1 VADDDRAASGPRPE
15 RPRGGEV
22 TSRHVAG
29 ARLSSF
35 LDDELSDDVALEL
48 THHVTACPRCRAEL
62 EALRTT
68 RGALRTLPDLEAPAR
83 ASEARSLGRMRTWSR
98 RVIAAGGLGAAA
110 LALGAAAYVVGAD
123 SGEVVPPVERFL
135 LDHLART
142 GEGPVPA
149 PLGGPGR

>member
-1 VADDDRAASGPRPE
+1 VPDDERAGGGYGARRPC
-15 RPRGGEV
+15 GGEV

-35 LDDELSDDVALEL
+35 LDDELGDDAALEL
-48 THHVTACPRCRAEL
+48 TRHVTACRRCRAEL
-62 EALRTT
+62 EELRAT
-68 RGALRTLPDLEAPAR
+68 RGALRTLPDLDAPTLTAGAR
-83 ASEARSLGRMRTWSR
+83 PFGRMRTWSR
-98 RVIAAGGLGAAA
+98 RVIAAGGIGAAA

-123 SGEVVPPVERFL
+123 TGEVVPPVERFL

>member
-1 VADDDRAASGPRPE
+1 MADHDRVTRGPRP
-15 RPRGGEV
+15 RRAPGGELP
-22 TSRHVAG
+22 SRHVAG

-35 LDDELSDDVALEL
+35 LDDEVNDDAALEL
-48 THHVTACPRCRAEL
+48 TRHVTGCGRCREEL

-68 RGALRTLPDLEAPAR
+68 RGELRTLPDFQPTAATSR
-83 ASEARSLGRMRTWSR
+83 ARSLIGVRTWSR
-98 RVIAAGGLGAAA
+98 RLIAVGGVGAAA
-110 LALGAAAYVVGAD
+110 VVLGAVAYVVGAD

-149 PLGGPGR
+149 PLGGPR

>member
-1 VADDDRAASGPRPE
+1 VVDDDRTAWGPRP
-15 RPRGGEV
+15 RRACGGEV

-35 LDDELSDDVALEL
+35 LDDELGDDAALEL
-48 THHVTACPRCRAEL
+48 TRHVTACGRCRAEL
-62 EALRTT
+62 EELRAT
-68 RGALRTLPDLEAPAR
+68 RGALRTRPDLDAPVPT
-83 ASEARSLGRMRTWSR
+83 SEVRPLGRMRTWSR
-98 RVIAAGGLGAAA
+98 RVIAAGGIGLSA